1 MHNLANKDLI
11 IFAGKGGVGKTT
23 TSSAVALWL
32 ASQGKRTLV
41 VTVDP
46 AKRLK
51 DALGVDVGFTDTE
64 VAPNLHAMMMD
75 PRTVIEEWL
84 KTHAPE
90 QKEDVV
96 GHPLFK
102 YVENNMPGLNELLAI
117 GKLMEMRDADKYDC
131 IVVDTAP
138 TGHALTFLSAP
149 QNIKE
154 LFEETS
160 LIVIA
165 VKSYQLYSKLKHAGA
180 GLVGFFTGSKA
191 HEVDIDFE
199 KLFKEIS
206 AEADRINKVLT
217 DESITVLNIVT
228 VPEQLPAQESVELY
242 HKVRDL
248 KIAVGEVIVNK
259 VQPDELGGLR
269 EEFLELNADEDTKDE
284 LKTVVEKAGYD
295 PRIMK
300 RVVSTVE
307 FSDRRRQMNLYY
319 INWLKSEIKDVPV
332 IEVPLEKK
340 DVAGLDELRV
350 FARHLFPEDPSS
362 QGA

>member
-1 MHNLANKDLI
+1 MMDLAEKNLI

-23 TSSAVALWL
+23 TSAAVALWL

-51 DALGVDVGFTDTE
+51 DALGVDVGFTGTE
-64 VAPNLHAMMMD
+64 VAPNLHALMMD
-75 PRTVIEEWL
+75 PRTVIEDWL

-90 QKEDVV
+90 HKEEVV

-117 GKLMEMRDADKYDC
+117 GKLMEMRDAGKYDC
-131 IVVDTAP
+131 IVIDTAP
-138 TGHALTFLSAP
+138 TGHALTFLAAP
-149 QNIKE
+149 QNIKD

-165 VKSYQLYSKLKHAGA
+165 VKSYQLYSKLKNAGA

-191 HEVDIDFE
+191 HDIDIDFE

-217 DESITVLNIVT
+217 DPKITVLNIVT
-228 VPEQLPAQESVELY
+228 LPEQLPAQETLELRP
-242 HKVRDL
+242 KVQDL
-248 KIAVGEVIVNK
+248 GIKLGYIIVNK
-259 VQPDELGGLR
+259 VQPDELGSLR
-269 EEFLELNADEDTKDE
+269 DEFLELNADEDTKEE
-284 LKTVVEKAGYD
+284 LKIVVEKAGYD

-319 INWLKSEIKDVPV
+319 INWLKQEIKDVPI

-340 DVAGLDELRV
+340 DVTGLDELTV
-350 FARHLFPEDPSS
+350 FSRHLFA
-362 QGA
+362 GARKPA